1 MTTPDPTRA
10 KASNIPEPFVIT
22 IDGPT
27 ASGKGT
33 VARLVADRLGFHY
46 LDSGALYR
54 LVALSAL
61 RANTPLDD
69 ENALAS
75 LAQNMSCRFEG
86 TAVFLE
92 NEDVSTAIRKE
103 EVGVSASIIAALPRV
118 RQELVRL
125 QTNFKRMPGLVA
137 DGRDMGTT
145 LFPDA
150 QLKVFLTASV
160 EIRAFR
166 RYKQL
171 FEKGFT
177 AIMDDLRQD
186 LYERDQRD
194 AQRDVAPLIPASD
207 ACTLDSS
214 DMDISQTVHQILEW
228 FEEKTGSPLH
238 GQGLSP

>member
-1 MTTPDPTRA
+1 MTNPEPAPSGISD
-10 KASNIPEPFVIT
+10 SPEPFVIT

-33 VARLVADRLGFHY
+33 VARLVAARLGFHY

-61 RANTPLDD
+61 RTNTPLHD
-69 ENALAS
+69 ETALAS
-75 LAQNMSCRFEG
+75 LARGMTCHFEG

-92 NEDVSTAIRKE
+92 NEDVSTAIRME
-103 EVGVSASIIAALPRV
+103 EVGVSASVIAALPRV
-118 RQELVRL
+118 RSELLTL
-125 QTNFKRMPGLVA
+125 QKNFKRMPGLVA

-145 LFPDA
+145 LFPKA

-177 AIMDDLRQD
+177 ATMENLRQD
-186 LYERDQRD
+186 LHERDQRD
-194 AQRDVAPLIPASD
+194 AQRSIAPLIPAPD
-207 ACTLDSS
+207 AITLDSS
-214 DMDISQTVHQILEW
+214 DLDINETVSQILKW
-228 FEEKTGSPLH
+228 FEEKTGLPPNSRKA
-238 GQGLSP
+238 